1 MSAHQSL
8 AKHSIAALAT
18 AVVLVLST
26 PGTSLAAT
34 ACKGLEEAKCVGNAE
49 CTWVSGYTRKDGK
62 TVAPYCQG
70 KGNKSKG
77 AAEEAAQAPGAAAKA
92 ATPAA
97 GLPSQ
102 PAGVPQTPGAAAKA
116 ATPAAG
122 LPPPAGAAQAPGAAA
137 KAATPAAGVPAQ
149 PVPPAAGAAAKTAP
163 KPAAP
168 QP

>member
-26 PGTSLAAT
+26 PGTALAAT

-97 GLPSQ
+97 GLP
-102 PAGVPQTPGAAAKA
+102 
-116 ATPAAG
+116 
-122 LPPPAGAAQAPGAAA
+122 PPAGAAQAPGAAA

>member
-34 ACKGLEEAKCVGNAE
+34 ACKGREEAKCVGNAE

-97 GLPSQ
+97 GLPP
-102 PAGVPQTPGAAAKA
+102 PAGAAQAPGAAAKA

>member
-97 GLPSQ
+97 GLP
-102 PAGVPQTPGAAAKA
+102 
-116 ATPAAG
+116 
-122 LPPPAGAAQAPGAAA
+122 PPAGAAQAPGAAA